1 MARFWTGL
9 GLAAAVAAVT
19 LSAVPASAEFF
30 GCDDKGGKVVARY
43 VGKPSDYGAHGRVV
57 RTSSRDTHE
66 FAAQSSRPRITIQPR
81 TTSPGPNAK
90 RYCRSW
96 LAKEYRVSGTVIVPK
111 MQCWWQ

>member
-1 MARFWTGL
+1 MAKYWTGL
-9 GLAAAVAAVT
+9 ALAAAVAAVM

-30 GCDDKGGKVVARY
+30 GCNDKGGKVVASY
-43 VGKPSDYGAHGRVV
+43 IGKPSDYRARGA
-57 RTSSRDTHE
+57 RTSTRYTHE
-66 FAAQSSRPRITIQPR
+66 FAAQTTRPRITIQPR

>member
-1 MARFWTGL
+1 MAKIWTGL
-9 GLAAAVAAVT
+9 GLAVAVAAVT

-30 GCDDKGGKVVARY
+30 GCNDKGGKVVASY
-43 VGKPSDYGAHGRVV
+43 VGKPGDYRAHASR
-57 RTSSRDTHE
+57 SSARYTHE
-66 FAAQSSRPRITIQPR
+66 FAAQTTRPRITIQPR

-111 MQCWWQ
+111 MECWWQ